1 MRNKREPKIKIIISR
16 AKLLPYFSLDDL
28 SPLEKD
34 KLYLTVLFSRYVKTR
49 KLLRVK
55 KGLYVASEYIET
67 LEKENRISS
76 YTEFLSNILY
86 QPSYLSL
93 EYVLYEH
100 NILTEIPVHF
110 TLVTQRKTASF
121 TNHFG
126 SFIYHKVKEPLFTG
140 FTIRRENEFFI
151 KKATK
156 AKALFDYLYLRKN
169 IVNNLEAFRELRLNS
184 INIYANDL
192 KEFNQYAA
200 LEGSKKMKEISRYIA
215 LPAAKIKK

>member
-1 MRNKREPKIKIIISR
+1 M
-16 AKLLPYFSLDDL
+16 
-28 SPLEKD
+28 EKD
-34 KLYLTVLFSRYVKTR
+34 KAYLTILCSRYVKSG
-49 KLLRVK
+49 KLLRLK

-67 LEKENRISS
+67 LEKENKISS
-76 YTEFLSNILY
+76 YTEFLSNVLY

-110 TLVTQRKTASF
+110 TLITQKKTASF

-140 FTIRRENEFFI
+140 FTLGRENEFFI

-169 IVNNLEAFRELRLNS
+169 IITNPDAFRELRLNK
-184 INIYANDL
+184 INIHADVL
-192 KEFNQYAA
+192 KEFDQYAA
-200 LEGSKKMKEISRYIA
+200 LEGSKKMKEISRYLA
-215 LPAAKIKK
+215 SPTHYH